1 MYNGF
6 YELRLRITEL
16 FYYSHIEEK
25 YNFLQCASICFESYT
40 HELNKSNINSINTVF
55 TICCLLLKHGCFLQ
69 EFQKNIVYTI
79 ELYKNIDI
87 KQELSSEE
95 YEVLLEDYEEIKKHI
110 N

>member
-1 MYNGF
+1 M
-6 YELRLRITEL
+6 L
-16 FYYSHIEEK
+16 FIVK
-25 YNFLQCASICFESYT
+25 T
-40 HELNKSNINSINTVF
+40 WM
-55 TICCLLLKHGCFLQ
+55 LLAGIS
-69 EFQKNIVYTI
+69 KNIVYTI